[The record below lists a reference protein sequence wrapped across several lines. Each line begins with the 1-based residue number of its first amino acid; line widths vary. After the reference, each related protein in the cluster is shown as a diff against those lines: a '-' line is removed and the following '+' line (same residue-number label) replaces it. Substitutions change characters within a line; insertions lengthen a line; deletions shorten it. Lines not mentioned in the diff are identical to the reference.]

1 MVLCAVPADIRS
13 LRYDAFKHVYAATVF
28 MLYFDIGVLT
38 KKIKHF
44 GGRFH
49 PFAVQIFVIYH
60 AFKCVMPV
68 KTLFQS

>member
-13 LRYDAFKHVYAATVF
+13 LRYYAFKHVYAAPILVF
-28 MLYFDIGVLT
+28 YFDIGILT

-49 PFAVQIFVIYH
+49 PFAVQVFIIHH
-60 AFKCVMPV
+60 AFKRVMPV